1 MDKIGMDDGGKSAYE
16 WKNVSVFVPKNP
28 RALLSIFKSLRH
40 RNFAIYFAGMLF
52 SLVGAWIQ
60 QVAMGW
66 LVYNLTNSVF
76 ILSLSV
82 FLGQIPAL
90 FFTPFAGVAA
100 TGRQAPRYLS
110 SHRSA

>member
-1 MDKIGMDDGGKSAYE
+1 MDDGGKSAYE

-76 ILSLSV
+76 ILPRC
-82 FLGQIPAL
+82 FLRRSPESQP
-90 FFTPFAGVAA
+90 
-100 TGRQAPRYLS
+100 TGSTGARYLS

>member
-1 MDKIGMDDGGKSAYE
+1 MEECFGIRAE
-16 WKNVSVFVPKNP
+16 NP

-90 FFTPFAGVAA
+90 FLRRSPESQP
-100 TGRQAPRYLS
+100 TGSTGARYLS